1 MNMLPDIS
9 RTPCH
14 RPHDD
19 GVHGAPHDIGAS
31 YAPPLARMI
40 GLHALAALAAR
51 MSDGVCGLTADDRI
65 SYANPALRALLGRS
79 EAELLGKR
87 LDEFRLETAPLLEAR
102 REAGGADADLS
113 DLSELG
119 ERAARAQ
126 VKICQWRRSDGALFE
141 ARCAREP
148 LGLGGDPGGSILL
161 VTPVASPQIAASSEE
176 DAARARQ
183 ARQAGHAEASR
194 WVEVIEAVTDA
205 TLTRLP
211 VNDLIEAMLN
221 RIRPALGLEN
231 AAVFLITDDGDALE
245 ARALAG
251 AGREFARAMRL
262 PLDGSVVG
270 SVLRSREPAVVNGA
284 DAVMRESG
292 LLPERLLA
300 SMTVHSMLLTPLLAE
315 DQVIGLLYLGA
326 RDESHFTMDD
336 IRLARVAGARVAQ
349 AVEGAR
355 SHEAE
360 ARAREEATRA
370 QRRLVLL
377 AEASEA
383 LVGPLDHTEIASR
396 LVSLVAPAFATACA
410 LYLVEDDGI
419 IRRVAASGLEV
430 DDAHSAPGQTMV
442 ARALP
447 RLPQEIENY
456 EQFHLPGQV
465 GGQPG
470 PGADSIIVTRV
481 PVEAHGHPLGA
492 LYLLDGARRS
502 LAPEDLTLIMGLAR
516 RAAVGMEIARL
527 YSELEQ
533 ALKRV
538 SESAIQL
545 DTIFD
550 STDAGIYVT
559 DASGRYLRIN
569 TYGLRMLGLSEEPGS
584 GAGDQPRGA
593 YELRDER
600 GAPLPPEEDPL
611 YIARTRNEPVERRVI
626 IHRFDTGQDIPAL
639 ARWTPMRDGRGQV
652 IGAVGALMDITD
664 IHEIERQKDEFLG
677 IVSHELKTPL
687 TTLKILSQMLAR
699 RMRASDE
706 PRAQEQAERMTAA
719 ILRMERLINDLLDVS
734 RIQEGRLTLT
744 MTVADLG
751 AICRD
756 AAREQEFTTQR
767 VIKVLLPDRESL
779 PIHADIERLR
789 QVVDNLLSNALKYSP
804 PTMPVTLEVREAH
817 DQYLVSV
824 ADHGPGLRPDE
835 RRRLFQR
842 FYRAPSVQVQSGS
855 GVGLG
860 LGLFISREIVVN
872 HGGSIWAD
880 SKPGHGAVFTFSI
893 PRAGNTGHGGA
904 GLPSAEPLRAEP
916 LRAEAERRA

>member
-1 MNMLPDIS
+1 MNTLPNAS
-9 RTPCH
+9 RTPRR

-19 GVHGAPHDIGAS
+19 GVHGAPHEVGAS
-31 YAPPLARMI
+31 YAPPPAQMI
-40 GLHALAALAAR
+40 GLHSLAALASR
-51 MSDGVCGLTADDRI
+51 MSDGVCGLTADERI
-65 SYANPALRALLGRS
+65 WYANPALRALLGRS

-87 LDEFRLETAPLLEAR
+87 IDEFRRVTATISDGRPE
-102 REAGGADADLS
+102 GNGAP
-113 DLSELG
+113 SELG
-119 ERAARAQ
+119 ALSAPVR
-126 VKICQWRRSDGALFE
+126 ICQWRRSDGVVFE

-148 LGLGGDPGGSILL
+148 LAIGGEPGGSILL
-161 VTPVASPQIAASSEE
+161 VTPFPSAPDSVSQEE
-176 DAARARQ
+176 GAARARQ
-183 ARQAGHAEASR
+183 VQQAERAVASR
-194 WVEVIEAVTDA
+194 WVQVIEVVTDA
-205 TLTRLP
+205 TLIHLP
-211 VNDLIEAMLN
+211 AHDLIEAMLN

-231 AAVFLITDDGDALE
+231 AAVFLINEAGDALE

-270 SVLRSREPAVVNGA
+270 GVLRSRTPAVVNGA
-284 DAVMRESG
+284 EAVMRESG

-300 SMTVHSMLLTPLLAE
+300 SMIVHSMLLTPLLIE

-326 RDESHFTMDD
+326 RAENHFTTDD

-355 SHEAE
+355 AHEAE

-383 LVGPLDHTEIASR
+383 LVGPLDHTEIATR
-396 LVSLVAPAFATACA
+396 LVSLIAPAFATACA

-419 IRRVAASGLEV
+419 IRRVAASGLPAGE
-430 DDAHSAPGQTMV
+430 DSGLATLAQASV

-447 RLPQEIENY
+447 MLPREIESF
-456 EQFHLPGQV
+456 EALRLSGQA

-470 PGADSIIVTRV
+470 TEPVIIARV

-492 LYLLDGARRS
+492 LYLIEGTQRS
-502 LAPEDLTLIMGLAR
+502 LAPEDLTLIQGLTR

-527 YSELEQ
+527 YAELEQ

-538 SESAIQL
+538 SETAIQL

-559 DASGRYLRIN
+559 DANGRYLRIN
-569 TYGLRMLGLSEEPGS
+569 TYGLRMLGLSEGPG
-584 GAGDQPRGA
+584 GRAPGQARVT

-600 GAPLPPEEDPL
+600 GNLLAPEDDPL

-626 IHRFDTGQDIPAL
+626 IHRFDTGLDIPAL
-639 ARWTPMRDGRGQV
+639 ARWTPMRDGRGKV

-706 PRAQEQAERMTAA
+706 PRAQEQAERMNAA

-734 RIQEGRLTLT
+734 RIQEGRLKLT
-744 MTVADLG
+744 MTVSDLG

-767 VIKVLLPDRESL
+767 VIHLLLPDRESL
-779 PIHADIERLR
+779 PVHADIERLR

-804 PTMPVTLEVREAH
+804 PTMPVTLEVREAGDH
-817 DQYLVSV
+817 YLVSV

-860 LGLFISREIVVN
+860 LGLFISQEIVVN
-872 HGGSIWAD
+872 HGGSIWVE
-880 SKPGHGAVFTFSI
+880 SEPGQGAVFTFSI
-893 PRAGNTGHGGA
+893 PRAGNSAAGQASGA
-904 GLPSAEPLRAEP
+904 PPAVRAE
-916 LRAEAERRA
+916 

>member
-1 MNMLPDIS
+1 MNTISDVS
-9 RTPCH
+9 RTPRR
-14 RPHDD
+14 RPDGD
-19 GVHGAPHDIGAS
+19 GVHSAPREVGAS
-31 YAPPLARMI
+31 YALPAQMI
-40 GLHALAALAAR
+40 GLHSLAALASR
-51 MSDGVCGLTADDRI
+51 MSDGVCGLTADDHI
-65 SYANPALRALLGRS
+65 WYANPALRALLGRS
-79 EAELLGKR
+79 EAELLGR
-87 LDEFRLETAPLLEAR
+87 RIDEFRQESATFSEAR
-102 REAGGADADLS
+102 HEADSGAS

-119 ERAARAQ
+119 ERAAHAHAH
-126 VKICQWRRSDGALFE
+126 VKICQWRRSDGVLFE

-148 LGLGGDPGGSILL
+148 LVLGGDPGGSILL
-161 VTPVASPQIAASSEE
+161 VTPLAGAQSAASPEE
-176 DAARARQ
+176 DLARARQ

-231 AAVFLITDDGDALE
+231 AAVFLITDDGAALE

-270 SVLRSREPAVVNGA
+270 RVLRSREPAVVNGA

-300 SMTVHSMLLTPLLAE
+300 SMTVHSMLLTPLLAD
-315 DQVIGLLYLGA
+315 DQIVGLLYLGA
-326 RDESHFTMDD
+326 REESHFTIDD
-336 IRLARVAGARVAQ
+336 VRLARVAGARVAH

-355 SHEAE
+355 AHEAE
-360 ARAREEATRA
+360 ARAREAATRA
-370 QRRLVLL
+370 KRRLVLL

-383 LVGPLDHTEIASR
+383 LVGPLDHTEIAAR
-396 LVSLVAPAFATACA
+396 LVSLITPAFASACA

-419 IRRVAASGLEV
+419 IRRIAVSDLPAESGLPV
-430 DDAHSAPGQTMV
+430 DAESGVATLAQVAV

-447 RLPQEIENY
+447 RLPHEIETFGALRFSD
-456 EQFHLPGQV
+456 QA

-470 PGADSIIVTRV
+470 PEPVIIAHV

-492 LYLLDGARRS
+492 LYLIDGAQRS
-502 LAPEDLTLIMGLAR
+502 LAPEDLTLIRELAR

-527 YSELEQ
+527 YGELEQ

-569 TYGLRMLGLSEEPGS
+569 TYGLRMLGFSEEPDGR
-584 GAGDQPRGA
+584 AGDQPRGA

-600 GAPLPPEEDPL
+600 GAPLSPEDSPL

-626 IHRFDTGQDIPAL
+626 IHRFDTGVDIPAL
-639 ARWTPMRDGRGQV
+639 SRWTPMRDGRGQV

-789 QVVDNLLSNALKYSP
+789 QVIDNLLSNALKYSP
-804 PTMPVTLEVREAH
+804 PTMPVTLEVREAG

-835 RRRLFQR
+835 LRRLFQR

-893 PRAGNTGHGGA
+893 PRAGHSGAWLPGAEPPVAGA
-904 GLPSAEPLRAEP
+904 G
-916 LRAEAERRA
+916 